1 MAEWTDEELKAF
13 EDSDELRIAT
23 RRGDGSLRKPV
34 IVWMVRDGDDVYVR
48 SVNGRDASW
57 FRGTQSRRQGHIR
70 VSGVER
76 DVTLIEVA
84 DRDSEI
90 DAAYEEKYARRY
102 ASIVP
107 SIVTPKARAATLKLV
122 PESEES

>member
-1 MAEWTDEELKAF
+1 MAGWTDEELKAI

-23 RRGDGSLRKPV
+23 RRGDGPLRKPV

-57 FRGTQSRRQGHIR
+57 FRGAQSRRQGHIR

-76 DVTLIEVA
+76 DVTLVEIA
-84 DRDSEI
+84 DRDDEI
-90 DAAYEEKYARRY
+90 DATYEEK
-102 ASIVP
+102 
-107 SIVTPKARAATLKLV
+107 
-122 PESEES
+122 